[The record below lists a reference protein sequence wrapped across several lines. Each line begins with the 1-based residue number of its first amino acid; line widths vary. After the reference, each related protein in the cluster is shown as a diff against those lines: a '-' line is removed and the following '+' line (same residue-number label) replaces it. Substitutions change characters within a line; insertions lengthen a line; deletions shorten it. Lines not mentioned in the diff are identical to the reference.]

1 MMDLLTELGTNAP
14 YMPYVVVLGLILLS
28 GLGLP
33 IPEDIPLI
41 LAGYLCYPT
50 HGYAD
55 PWVLFPLTFL
65 AVVGA
70 DVMVFVLGRKY
81 GHHVPKLP
89 LMRRFLTEKR
99 LARTERLLHEHGGKF
114 LFAARFM
121 PGLRAAA
128 IFTAGNFKVPYW
140 KLLLYDGGAA
150 MLSVPLI
157 LGLAYYFAEHLEQV
171 RQWVANGE
179 RGVIA
184 VILLSAVVFVV
195 VKLLVNRRLG
205 AGR

>member
-1 MMDLLTELGTNAP
+1 MDLLTEFGSGTP
-14 YMPYVVVLGLILLS
+14 YMPYVVVLGMLMLS

-41 LAGYLCYPT
+41 LAGYLCY

-65 AVVGA
+65 AVLGA
-70 DVMVFVLGRKY
+70 DLMIFMLGRRY

-99 LARTERLLHEHGGKF
+99 LGKTESLLHQHGGKF
-114 LFAARFM
+114 MIASRFL

-128 IFTAGNFKVPYW
+128 IFTAGNFKLPYW
-140 KLLLYDGGAA
+140 KFLLYNGGAA
-150 MLSVPLI
+150 LVSVPTI
-157 LGLAYYFAEHLEQV
+157 LGLAYYYADKLERV
-171 RQWVANGE
+171 RVWIANGE
-179 RGVIA
+179 RGAVLVIVLA
-184 VILLSAVVFVV
+184 AAGFIGF
-195 VKLLVNRRLG
+195 KLLMSRRN
-205 AGR
+205 ARKS